1 MDWATVEEGGEV
13 AHLKDKA
20 QRWGGAG
27 SNVQG
32 HHVSVKMSL
41 SMLVL

>member
-20 QRWGGAG
+20 QRWGGQ
-27 SNVQG
+27 VQMY
-32 HHVSVKMSL
+32 KDTMYQ
-41 SMLVL
+41 